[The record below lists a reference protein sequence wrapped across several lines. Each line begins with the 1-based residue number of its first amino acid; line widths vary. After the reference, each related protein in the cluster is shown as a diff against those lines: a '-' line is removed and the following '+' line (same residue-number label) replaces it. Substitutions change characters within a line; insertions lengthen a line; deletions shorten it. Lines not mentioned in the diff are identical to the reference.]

1 MNSRKEVAVLLIED
15 NPADVYLIR
24 EMLSERTDDIILEY
38 VDSLAK
44 GLARMDAGKI
54 DMVLLDLG
62 LPDSQ
67 GIASVKSLC
76 ERFRNLPVIVFTGLS
91 DEQLGIQA
99 VQEGAQDYLIKGQ
112 TDGSLLEKAIR
123 YAIERKQLE
132 NEKERLIRELQESLA
147 KVKIL
152 SGLLPICAS
161 CKKIRDDKG
170 YWNQVET
177 YLIEHSEAQFTHGI
191 CPECGKK
198 LYPEYYDNIWGKEDK

>member
-1 MNSRKEVAVLLIED
+1 MDKTIRILLIED
-15 NPADVYLIR
+15 NPGDTLLIEDMLR
-24 EMLSERTDDIILEY
+24 EAHVWFELECSHKLSSGIAKVQSDTFHII
-38 VDSLAK
+38 
-44 GLARMDAGKI
+44 
-54 DMVLLDLG
+54 LLDLG

-67 GIASVKSLC
+67 GLGTLTRLNEIRPEA
-76 ERFRNLPVIVFTGLS
+76 PIIVLTGLA
-91 DEQLGIQA
+91 DEAVGIQA

-112 TDGSLLEKAIR
+112 TNGSLLVKAMR

-161 CKKIRDDKG
+161 CRKIRDDKG
-170 YWNQVET
+170 YWKQVET
-177 YLIEHSEAQFTHGI
+177 YLVENSGARFTHGI
-191 CPECGKK
+191 CPDCAKK